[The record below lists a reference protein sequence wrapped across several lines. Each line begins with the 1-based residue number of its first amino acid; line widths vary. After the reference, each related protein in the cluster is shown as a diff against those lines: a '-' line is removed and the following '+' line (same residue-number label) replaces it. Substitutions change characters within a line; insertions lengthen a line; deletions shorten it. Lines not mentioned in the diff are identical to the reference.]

1 MATGLEIKSAPKHR
15 VLRVFAWL
23 ALALLL
29 IVAGLSA
36 WYLYRW
42 YTTGESTPLPIPL
55 ARADPRVDESDI
67 PKEKIDTYTVPP
79 DNPRYISIPSLGI
92 SKVRVLALG
101 VDANNQLAAPPN
113 INDTG
118 WYKKSATPGSGGT
131 VLIDGHNG
139 GITRDGVFAKI
150 GTLPKGAEITVERG
164 DSKKFTYAVVTNKSE
179 QLDVVNKT
187 GMKELMQPVTAGK
200 EGLSL
205 ITCDGVWVP
214 KDQVFDRRI
223 MLRAE
228 LVKEV

>member
-1 MATGLEIKSAPKHR
+1 MATGLEIKSKSKHR
-15 VLRVFAWL
+15 ALRVLGWL
-23 ALALLL
+23 LVAALLV
-29 IVAGLSA
+29 VAGLSA

-67 PKEKIDTYTVPP
+67 PKEKIDAYTVPAN
-79 DNPRYISIPSLGI
+79 NPRYISIPSLGI
-92 SKVRVLALG
+92 NKVRVLSLG
-101 VDANNQLAAPPN
+101 VDSNNQLAAPPN

-118 WYKKSATPGSGGT
+118 WYNNSATPGSGGT

-150 GTLPKGAEITVERG
+150 RELPKGAEISLERG
-164 DSKKFTYAVVTNKSE
+164 DGKKFTYAVVTNKSE
-179 QLDVVNKT
+179 KLDVVNKT
-187 GMKELMQPVTAGK
+187 GMKELMQPITAGK

-228 LVKEV
+228 LVD